1 MRSTK
6 LSSAVAAAATLLA
19 IAPTAAG
26 ATQKLPAPRGHTSL
40 AGCRVS
46 ISADPHTVT
55 SGEAVLISGKLF
67 CPPRFSVANQTVL
80 VYEHIAGVPGFK
92 VVGTPT
98 TGADGSYTLT
108 PPVVVTDSTF
118 YSRVEGA
125 RSPDR
130 MVKVRPLVTFA
141 TSPPLPEGSQLFTGP
156 AHKVTFVGTVNP
168 INAGAEVWLQ
178 RESGGSSEEWLTIQ
192 THEFVKA
199 DGTFTLVHRFIV
211 PGDANLRAIVRPRG
225 KFGVR
230 GVSNMLSYEISQTQN
245 PDLTLE
251 PKTNPVTV
259 KQPIVLKGTLKAGTI
274 GQKVVLMGRTY
285 NTKFAQVNETTT
297 AAGGSYEF
305 TIPSAVQ
312 NTYFR
317 TISGAVKSAVLFE
330 GVKWAVTGTA
340 TAGKVTSGSPVTFSG
355 TVAPERAG
363 HTVYLE
369 RQTPNSN
376 GFHVVDIGF
385 VTPGATYSITY
396 NVIGSGKQLYRIK
409 VPGDPLNQGASTAPF
424 EMEVAP
430 SLSTTKPPIQPIL
443 PR

>member
-178 RESGGSSEEWLTIQ
+178 RESGGSS
-192 THEFVKA
+192 
-199 DGTFTLVHRFIV
+199 
-211 PGDANLRAIVRPRG
+211 AIVRPRG